1 MLDIDLKKVVDL
13 SVQAG
18 DAVLEVY
25 RSDDMSLE
33 RKEDGTPLTLAD
45 KRSHQV
51 IVNGLET
58 LCPGIPVL
66 SEEGQ
71 TIPYETRKHWDWFW
85 LVDPLDGT
93 KEFINRNGEFTVN
106 IALMDQDEPVL
117 GVVLV
122 PASGVVYFA
131 QKDYGA
137 FKKTGNCEPERI
149 LVDKNPNN
157 GMVAVRSR
165 SHSSPEEEKFLK
177 QFNVVKVIHVGSSLK
192 FCMVADGSAHIYLR
206 FGPMM
211 EWDTAAGH
219 CVAEV
224 AGAVIRSRM
233 NERVYYNT
241 ESLRHEGMI
250 VSCGS
255 IGAL

>member
-1 MLDIDLKKVVDL
+1 MLDIDLNKVVDL

-25 RSDDMSLE
+25 RSNDISVE
-33 RKEDGTPLTLAD
+33 RKEDRTPLTLAD
-45 KRSHQV
+45 KSSHEV

-71 TIPYETRKHWDWFW
+71 TIPYKTRKHWDWFW

-149 LVDKNPNN
+149 LVDKNPPN
-157 GMVAVRSR
+157 GMVAVRIVR
-165 SHSSPEEEKFLK
+165 QLDILVLPDIINPDILCAIIAICIKGDLPT
-177 QFNVVKVIHVGSSLK
+177 IRR
-192 FCMVADGSAHIYLR
+192 D
-206 FGPMM
+206 
-211 EWDTAAGH
+211 
-219 CVAEV
+219 AES
-224 AGAVIRSRM
+224 I
-233 NERVYYNT
+233 NT
-241 ESLRHEGMI
+241 TPRQRL
-250 VSCGS
+250 
-255 IGAL
+255 

>member
-1 MLDIDLKKVVDL
+1 MLDIDLNKVVDL

-25 RSDDMSLE
+25 RSNDISVE
-33 RKEDGTPLTLAD
+33 RKEDRTPLTLAD
-45 KRSHQV
+45 KRSHEV

-106 IALMDQDEPVL
+106 IALMDQNEPVL
-117 GVVLV
+117 GVVLA
-122 PASGVVYFA
+122 PAFGVVYFA
-131 QKDYGA
+131 QKEYGA
-137 FKKTGNCEPERI
+137 FKKTGNSEPERI
-149 LVDKNPNN
+149 LVEKSPCN
-157 GMVAVRSR
+157 GIVAARSR

-192 FCMVADGSAHIYLR
+192 FCMVAEGSAHIYPR

-224 AGAVIRSRM
+224 AGGVIRSRM
-233 NERVYYNT
+233 NERIYYNT
-241 ESLRHEGMI
+241 ESLSHESMI
-250 VSCGS
+250 VSCS
-255 IGAL
+255 TIGAP